1 MPIQSRVWDFMVPVK
16 DYATVSEDQPLS
28 EAVLTLRRVYCQV
41 EDGTCTEAGHRTAL
55 VLDAKGTLVGILD
68 FKSILAVLVPEIAGG
83 VSARLESLG
92 VTVTFAEADVLDID
106 ETRAAFRA
114 RVLRNAQTRVKDV
127 MLKLRG
133 TIAADSDLMDALKL
147 MYKNRIVVLPVFRD
161 SELVGV
167 LRDSDLFLAVASVFS
182 E

>member
-1 MPIQSRVWDFMVPVK
+1 MPIQSKVRDVMVPVK
-16 DYATVSEDQPLS
+16 DYATVLEDQPLRD
-28 EAVLTLRRVYCQV
+28 AVVNLRRVYCQV

-55 VLDAKGTLVGILD
+55 VLDAKGVLVGILD

-83 VSARLESLG
+83 VDAKLESLG
-92 VTVTFAEADVLDID
+92 VTMTFAEADALDMD
-106 ETRAAFRA
+106 EARAGFRA

-133 TIAADSDLMDALKL
+133 TITADSDLMDGLKL
-147 MYKNRIVVLPVFRD
+147 MYKNKIVVLPVFSD

-167 LRDSDLFLAVASVFS
+167 LHDSDLFLAVAGVFS